1 MKDIANKKSS
11 APEIIG
17 HAYEDLKELVR
28 KYAASDQPVLFVGE
42 TGTGKELFAKLYIAE
57 SRRTGKKMTT
67 NCAAESDTLLR
78 SEIFGHV
85 KGAFTDAKEARKG
98 KISECDGGILFL
110 DEIGDASPAFQA
122 AILRVSE
129 GNSYTPLGSDKE
141 ITGVNTLIIAATC
154 RPHNIRE
161 DLKMRFQVLPIP
173 PLQAF
178 DIPLLATHFLKGRQ
192 PWKKIVDE
200 LVSRKYPG
208 NVRELKKT
216 CEKLITEKGD
226 RIFVGPQPKSY
237 PAGSFDYD
245 RFRTEME
252 TWDRYIQPI
261 LERHRLG
268 AFFKYTYQP
277 WDDRWLNERKTAKRP
292 ALISSDGGPVEYKA
306 TIKEAAE
313 LYVDAHVPSNAQ
325 MNQHF
330 PQFYLGK
337 TFNYSM
343 PYLVEML
350 LKGYDT
356 YKIVPTPRLTEMD
369 DIEPDEIVLKFKRSL
384 LGIVESGTV
393 PYLLRQ
399 LHAKLSK
406 NRASTEPSRPSLS
419 EVFDLPLPEAESMFI
434 QKYGNYQLNRYRK
447 EADFSQAIGI
457 NKKSMRQRIKRA
469 KI

>member
-1 MKDIANKKSS
+1 MKDSANKKSS
-11 APEIIG
+11 PPEIIG
-17 HAYEDLKELVR
+17 QAYEDLKELVR
-28 KYAASDQPVLFVGE
+28 KYAASDQPVLLVGE
-42 TGTGKELFAKLYIAE
+42 TGTGKELFARLYMAE
-57 SRRTGKKMTT
+57 SKRTGKKMTT
-67 NCAAESDTLLR
+67 NCAAESDELLR
-78 SEIFGHV
+78 SEIFGHT
-85 KGAFTDAKEARKG
+85 KGAFTGADRMRNG
-98 KISECDGGILFL
+98 KISECDKGILFL

-129 GNSYTPLGSDKE
+129 GNSYTALGSDKE

-154 RPHNIRE
+154 RPQNIRE

-178 DIPLLATHFLKGRQ
+178 DIPLLAEHFLGGMPSKGIIQ
-192 PWKKIVDE
+192 D
-200 LVSRKYPG
+200 LVGRKYPG

-216 CEKLITEKGD
+216 CEKLQTEKGD

-245 RFRTEME
+245 RFRMEMD

-292 ALISSDGGPVEYKA
+292 VLITSDGGPYVYKA

-313 LYVDAHVPSNAQ
+313 LYVDGLVPSNQ
-325 MNQHF
+325 SGIEEEFQFILCKIFNF
-330 PQFYLGK
+330 P
-337 TFNYSM
+337 M
-343 PYLVEML
+343 PDLVEML
-350 LKGYDT
+350 FKEYET
-356 YKIVPTPRLTEMD
+356 FKTVPIVRQLETD
-369 DIEPDEIVLKFKRSL
+369 DIEPAEIVLRFKRSL
-384 LGIVESGTV
+384 LGIIESGTI
-393 PYLLRQ
+393 PYLLQQ
-399 LHAKLSK
+399 LHAKLSR
-406 NRASTEPSRPSLS
+406 NRESTQPSRPSLS
-419 EVFDLPLPEAESMFI
+419 EVFDLPLQEAESMFI

-457 NKKSMRQRIKRA
+457 NKKSMRQRMKRA